1 MADTSNKSLRI
12 IRDSMQAKADKA
24 TAALVAAFTTADKA
38 VNGAVVSIARAM
50 FDLRLCFTTADGMP
64 DFGGT
69 SDTYRKHITE
79 HVRTPLEVTGVT
91 NYDSLRVMASRYL
104 SEHYGEMVA
113 GSKAASV
120 KTAWDKYTT
129 ERDKAA
135 AKRAKTEKPSKAAT
149 ATFAETAQA
158 AAKASRKSR
167 KDGNPDGNPDVRGL
181 LDSAGQALAIVD
193 GYLTS
198 TAWKPNAGDLKRF
211 VALLEPIAQRV
222 EHLGSTLQGAQA
234 NLRSAGSNR
243 SGRTGR
249 KAADAA

>member
-1 MADTSNKSLRI
+1 MAESKTLRV
-12 IRDSMQAKADKA
+12 IRDGMQAKADKA
-24 TAALVAAFTTADKA
+24 TAALVSAFTTADKA

-50 FDLRLCFTTADGMP
+50 FDLRLCFTTADGSP

-79 HVRTPLEVTGVT
+79 HVRTPLEVAGVT
-91 NYDSLRVMASRYL
+91 NYDSLRVMSSRYL
-104 SEHYGEMVA
+104 AEHIAEMVEA
-113 GSKAASV
+113 SKAASV
-120 KTAWDKYTT
+120 KTAWAKYTT

-135 AKRAKTEKPSKAAT
+135 AKRAQAERPEKAAT
-149 ATFAETAQA
+149 ATFAETATA

-193 GYLTS
+193 GFLTS
-198 TAWKPNAGDLKRF
+198 TAWKPNAGDVKRY
-211 VALLEPIAQRV
+211 VALLETVAQRT
-222 EHLGSTLQGAQA
+222 EHIGTTLDGAQA
-234 NLRSAGSNR
+234 TLKTAGSNR

-249 KAADAA
+249 KVTAA